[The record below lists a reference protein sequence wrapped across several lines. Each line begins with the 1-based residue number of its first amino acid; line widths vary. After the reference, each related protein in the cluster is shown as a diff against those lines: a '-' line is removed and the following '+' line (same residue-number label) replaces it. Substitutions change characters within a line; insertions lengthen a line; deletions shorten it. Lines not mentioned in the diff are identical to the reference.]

1 MQREI
6 REQPFAWLPAEKWDA
21 CIVPVIPGA
30 PPAAEG
36 RCDACG
42 ETGRVV
48 PVVVEQIDMR
58 LCVVTAV
65 CARRTAAALVT
76 S

>member
-6 REQPFAWLPAEKWDA
+6 KGPPPFAWLPN
-21 CIVPVIPGA
+21 VPVIPGPA
-30 PPAAEG
+30 PAAMG

-42 ETGRVV
+42 ETDRVV
-48 PVVVEQIDMR
+48 PVVVDQIDMR

-65 CARRTAAALVT
+65 CARRTADALV
-76 S
+76 SA